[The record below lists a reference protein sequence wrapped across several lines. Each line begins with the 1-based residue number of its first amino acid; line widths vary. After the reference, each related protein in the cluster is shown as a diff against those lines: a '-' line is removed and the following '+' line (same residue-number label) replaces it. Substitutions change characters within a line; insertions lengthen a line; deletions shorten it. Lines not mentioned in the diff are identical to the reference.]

1 MDVDGVLTD
10 GGIYYM
16 DCEGMEAKRFHARD
30 GLGIRLLLES
40 GLFVGWITARRSEL
54 VRKRA
59 GELGISFLHQ
69 GATDKWSCLQDRL
82 REMGLTAENCAY
94 MGDDLVDL
102 AVMHHVGLA
111 AVPGDAHP
119 EAVRAAHWVASA
131 GGGRGAVRELI
142 DAILHIQGHWPAI
155 MARMTGVRT
164 NSAERG

>member
-16 DCEGMEAKRFHARD
+16 DCEGLEAKRFHARD
-30 GLGIRLLLES
+30 GLGIKLLLES
-40 GLFVGWITARRSEL
+40 GLFVGWITARSSEL

-59 GELGISFLHQ
+59 GELGITFLHQ
-69 GATDKWSCLQDRL
+69 GAIDKWGCLQNRL
-82 REMGLTAENCAY
+82 REMGLEADQCAY

-102 AVMHHVGLA
+102 GVMQRVGLA

-119 EAVRAAHWVASA
+119 EAVRAAHWVAQA

-142 DAILHIQGHWPAI
+142 DGILQVQGHWPTI
-155 MARMTGVRT
+155 MARLTG
-164 NSAERG
+164 SGSGQGG